1 MAEWEGK
8 TRGGV
13 LGYKI
18 FVWVLRNLG
27 ISAAYLIL
35 YPVVFYFVL
44 TAPGPNIQI
53 YLFYRRRLNKGRLY
67 SLIGIFRN
75 YYKFGQVLLDKIAML
90 AGYQQQFTFDFEGE
104 EYLRQMEHG
113 GLLVSA
119 HIGNWEIAGQL
130 LNRLEKRI
138 HIILYDA
145 EHERIKGYLSD
156 VLTNRRVHFI
166 VIRDDYTHLE
176 EIKAAFAAGEI
187 VAMHGDR
194 YIEGNRTAVIDFL
207 GKPAAFPISPVNLA
221 ARFNVPVSF
230 VFAVKETRTHY
241 HFFATP
247 HHHVEFSTNLKKRD
261 EALKKAVRIFAR
273 EMETIIN
280 RYPMQWFNYYDFW
293 KLPERPVP
301 NPALQKSRA
310 KRKLLLVSANRFA
323 KPYPV
328 YPLGLSYLISYLQDR
343 LHDFDIRLF
352 DLNLG
357 TQEELALMVT
367 EYNPDYVGIS
377 FRNVDD
383 VDFYSKESFLNGYRE
398 ITEMIRNSTRAPLIV
413 GGSAFS
419 IYPEELFEYFQPDY
433 GVYGEGE
440 ESLYRLL
447 MSLEHGEADL
457 TIDGLVYRR
466 NGKVHVN
473 QHKEYIKSLDLC
485 FEPRLIDFYWNK
497 SGMLNVQTKRG
508 CPFNCI
514 YCTYPLIEGSKVRTL
529 DVDHIIDTL
538 KDLYFN
544 KKITYIFFT
553 DSVFNISNHFNIEL
567 AERMIRA
574 GIKIEW
580 GAYFSPYNLTYDQ
593 LELYKRAGLTHIE
606 FGTESLSDTT
616 LRNYG
621 KHFTVDEVVTIS
633 DYCNRAKIYFAHF
646 MILCGYGETEDTI
659 NETFENSKRIHESVF
674 FPYVGMRIYPGTRLY
689 DLSVAEGYL
698 DAKEP
703 ILEPVYYL
711 ASGIDYSTLKPR
723 ADATGKRWVFPD
735 EDVVTVMN
743 KMRKRHR
750 KGSLWHHLKK

>member
-18 FVWVLRNLG
+18 FVWVLKNLG
-27 ISAAYLIL
+27 ISAAYIVL
-35 YPVVFYFVL
+35 YPVVFYYVL
-44 TAPGPNIQI
+44 TAPAADRTLIR
-53 YLFYRRRLNKGRLY
+53 FYRDRMGYGLLRATL
-67 SLIGIFRN
+67 SIFRN
-75 YYKFGQVLLDKIAML
+75 YYKFGQVLLDKVAML
-90 AGYQQQFTFDFEGE
+90 AGFQQQFTFDFEGE
-104 EYLRQMEHG
+104 EYLRQMEKG

-130 LNRLEKRI
+130 LNRLEKKI

-145 EHERIKGYLSD
+145 EHERVKGYLSD
-156 VLTNRRVHFI
+156 VLTARRVHFI
-166 VIRDDYTHLE
+166 VIRDDYAHLE
-176 EIKAAFAAGEI
+176 EIKNAFAAGDI

-230 VFAVKETRTHY
+230 VFAVKETRRHY
-241 HFFATP
+241 HFFSTP
-247 HHHVEFSTNLKKRD
+247 HHYVEFSTNLKKRD
-261 EALKKAVRIFAR
+261 EALKKAVKIFAR
-273 EMETIIN
+273 EMEMIVH

-293 KLPERPVP
+293 KLPEK
-301 NPALQKSRA
+301 PAQGRTQAKVKA
-310 KRKLLLVSANRFA
+310 KRKLLLVSANRHT

-328 YPLGLSYLISYLQDR
+328 YPLGLSYLISYIQDR
-343 LHDFDIRLF
+343 LSDFDIRMF
-352 DLNLG
+352 DMNLG
-357 TQEELALMVT
+357 TKEELALMVT
-367 EYNPDYVGIS
+367 EYNPDYIGIS

-383 VDFYSKESFLNGYRE
+383 VDFYSKESFLNGYKE
-398 ITEMIRNSTRAPLIV
+398 ITEMIRNNSKAPLII

-419 IYPEELFEYFQPDY
+419 IYPEELFGFFQPDY
-433 GVYGEGE
+433 GVSGEGE

-447 MSLEHGEADL
+447 LSLEKGEPDL
-457 TIDGLVYRR
+457 SIEGLVYSKG
-466 NGKVHVN
+466 GKVTAN
-473 QHKEYIKSLDLC
+473 RHKEYIKSLDLC
-485 FEPRLIDFYWNK
+485 FEPRLIDFYWEK
-497 SGMLNVQTKRG
+497 AGMLNVQTKRG

-529 DVDHIIDTL
+529 DVDRIMDTL

-553 DSVFNISNHFNIEL
+553 DSVFNISNSFNAEL
-567 AERMIRA
+567 SERMIRA
-574 GIKIEW
+574 GLKIEW

-606 FGTESLSDTT
+606 FGTESLSDRT
-616 LRNYG
+616 LKNYG
-621 KHFTVDEVVTIS
+621 KHFTVDEVVEIS
-633 DYCNRAKIYFAHF
+633 AHCNKLNIYFAHF
-646 MILCGYGETEDTI
+646 MILCGYGETEETI
-659 NETFENSKRIHESVF
+659 GESYENSKRIEDSVF
-674 FPYVGMRIYPGTRLY
+674 FPYVGMRIYPGTKLY

-698 DAKEP
+698 DPHEK

-711 ASGIDYSTLKPR
+711 APDIDYSTLKTR
-723 ADATGKRWVFPD
+723 ADATGRRWVFPD
-735 EDVVTVMN
+735 EDVMTAMN
-743 KMRKRHR
+743 RMRKRHR